1 MVCSRAV
8 LVESSVIPAKPPRP
22 PVSDDNQ
29 LGLVGQFEEV
39 THRPVP
45 DEVCRTET

>member
-8 LVESSVIPAKPPRP
+8 LVESSVIPAKRRA